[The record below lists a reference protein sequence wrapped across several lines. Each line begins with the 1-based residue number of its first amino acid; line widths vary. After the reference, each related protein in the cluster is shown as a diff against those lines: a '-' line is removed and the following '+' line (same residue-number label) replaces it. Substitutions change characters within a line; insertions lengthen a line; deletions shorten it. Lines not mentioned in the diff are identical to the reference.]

1 MALLRT
7 LCKAELGPA
16 IAWHL
21 TKTREG
27 LWLAGSQE
35 KPQNHDTSWVLVGT
49 AKHGTR
55 LAWDRHDNRLGL
67 TRAAEKCIRS
77 NLFRQ

>member
-7 LCKAELGPA
+7 LRKAELGPA

-21 TKTREG
+21 TKTCEG

-35 KPQNHDTSWVLVGT
+35 KPPNHDTPWVLVGT
-49 AKHGTR
+49 AKHSAR
-55 LAWDRHDNRLGL
+55 LPWYWHDNRLGL

-77 NLFRQ
+77 NLFRE